1 MMISFDEMVR
11 YILMLKEE
19 EMDNNYK
26 LTDSQI
32 NLNAK
37 VREGLKNDPD
47 LRTKFSK
54 MMQASSLSEMK
65 LIWEGKEKVITETQ
79 EQVIL
84 QETTMNLDDL
94 QKDVRKSLEE
104 DSESHVL
111 EQGKQYVL
119 KNKPSI
125 RDDKRAGYVDALV
138 MALVTG
144 FIGGIATAVLM
155 MML

>member
-26 LTDSQI
+26 LTPPQI

-37 VREGLKNDPD
+37 VREGLKSNPI

-54 MMQASSLSEMK
+54 MMQANSLSEMN
-65 LIWEGKEKVITETQ
+65 LIWEGKEKA
-79 EQVIL
+79 
-84 QETTMNLDDL
+84 MPD
-94 QKDVRKSLEE
+94 
-104 DSESHVL
+104 VL
-111 EQGKQYVL
+111 EQTILPEETMDLATLQNDVQESLEKGKQYVL
-119 KNKPSI
+119 EKGKNIKE
-125 RDDKRAGYVDALV
+125 DKRAGYIDALV

-144 FIGGIATAVLM
+144 FVGGIFTTILM